1 MRGGAKHC
9 PRISGN
15 FLSRGGILGAM
26 TTTPDSQRDADPI
39 KRYWLLDSDLGPW
52 LLMAAAIAVGTCIG
66 LWA

>member
-1 MRGGAKHC
+1 
-9 PRISGN
+9 
-15 FLSRGGILGAM
+15 M